1 MQRTKV
7 DILISLNGPMYILL
21 RYVCYFDNIHS
32 AVDLSEVISM
42 NFPGC

>member
-21 RYVCYFDNIHS
+21 RYVWNFVNIHS

-42 NFPGC
+42 NFPGD